1 MPAMTD
7 HLRGTFM
14 MVFGVLVLSPD
25 TLLIYL
31 VDADSWT
38 IVFWRGV
45 LVALTIFAAMTVH
58 YRRDVIR
65 RFTDIGRGGMISAA
79 LFGITS
85 ITFVTSVTLTTAANT
100 LVIVASAPLFAA
112 VFSRIFL
119 KELVPIRTWAA
130 AVVGFFAMVII
141 FSGSLGGGALAGD
154 ILALVTTICLAANF
168 IVIRVH
174 KEVSMVPAAALG
186 GLICALAALPF
197 ASPASIHMGDILPI
211 IIMGTIVLP
220 FPLVMITVAPKLIPA
235 PEVGLI
241 MLLETALG
249 PLWVWLVVGQRASV
263 ETLVGGGIILA
274 TLVVHNILAFRQGSN
289 ANFQDPRS

>member
-1 MPAMTD
+1 
-7 HLRGTFM
+7 M
-14 MVFGVLVLSPD
+14 MVIGVLVLSPD

-45 LVALTIFAAMTVH
+45 LVALTIFSALTVF
-58 YRRDVIR
+58 YRGDVLS
-65 RFTDIGRGGMISAA
+65 RFTGIGYGGMISAF

-100 LVIVASAPLFAA
+100 LVIIASAPLFAA
-112 VFSRIFL
+112 IFSRIFL
-119 KELVPIRTWAA
+119 RERVPLRTWFAA
-130 AVVGFFAMVII
+130 AVGLFAMVLI

-186 GLICALAALPF
+186 GFICALAALPF
-197 ASPASIHMGDILPI
+197 ASPTSIHPGDIIPI

-249 PLWVWLVVGQRASV
+249 PLWVWLVVGQNPSK
-263 ETLVGGGIILA
+263 ETLLGGAIILA
-274 TLVVHNILAFRQGSN
+274 TLVVHNLLAFGKGPRPN
-289 ANFQDPRS
+289 VQDPRS

>member
-1 MPAMTD
+1 MTD

-65 RFTDIGRGGMISAA
+65 RFTDIGREGMISAA

-112 VFSRIFL
+112 IFSRIFL
-119 KELVPIRTWAA
+119 REWVPMRTWAA
-130 AVVGFFAMVII
+130 SAVGLFAMVII

-174 KEVSMVPAAALG
+174 KEVSMVPAAAMG
-186 GLICALAALPF
+186 GIVCALVALPF
-197 ASPASIHMGDILPI
+197 ASPASIHPGDILPM

-263 ETLVGGGIILA
+263 ETLVGGGVILA